1 MPPAPPPPA
10 RLGFRLTSEIGR
22 HWLAP
27 HEYTRV
33 FAQRR
38 TSQGM
43 FTKTY
48 EKVDQDDEDISD
60 EEKARS
66 GRLYAVPVPEDSTR
80 GYHLVNA
87 GISYRGKWGRE
98 GEYTVSLHGNNLLN
112 QKIYI
117 HNSYLPYVPQMG
129 RNFVFGVNVKF

>member
-1 MPPAPPPPA
+1 MPPASPP

-27 HEYTRV
+27 LEYTRV

-66 GRLYAVPVPEDSTR
+66 GRLYAVPVPEDSTHS
-80 GYHLVNA
+80 YHLVNA

-117 HNSYLPYVPQMG
+117 HNYYLPYVPQMG

>member
-1 MPPAPPPPA
+1 
-10 RLGFRLTSEIGR
+10 
-22 HWLAP
+22 
-27 HEYTRV
+27 
-33 FAQRR
+33 
-38 TSQGM
+38 M

-66 GRLYAVPVPEDSTR
+66 GRLYAVPAPKDSTR